1 MEVLMKNYL
10 IALAIIFLLAGCA
23 KKQAVTEEGDIYS
36 GSSIFE
42 EIESDEID
50 TSSIFFEETDTDES
64 SASLFEDLGEGE
76 ETSVTPVSSTPVTT
90 QGYRVQIGAYQ
101 SQMTANSMADRARGS
116 LGRNVYVQYIAPYY
130 KVRVGNFMD
139 KYSATQYKNQLR
151 STSSYRDAFVVSSEI
166 VSE

>member
-1 MEVLMKNYL
+1 MKNYL
-10 IALAIIFLLAGCA
+10 IALTVIFLLAGCA
-23 KKQAVTEEGDIYS
+23 KKQAVTEEDIYS
-36 GSSIFE
+36 GATIFE

-64 SASLFEDLGEGE
+64 SASLFEDLGEEE
-76 ETSVTPVSSTPVTT
+76 ETFVTPVSSVTS

-101 SQMTANSMADRARGS
+101 SEMQANSMADRARGS
-116 LGRNVYVQYIAPYY
+116 LGRNVYVQYVAPYY
-130 KVRVGNFMD
+130 KVRVGNFID

-166 VSE
+166 ITE

>member
-1 MEVLMKNYL
+1 MKNYL
-10 IALAIIFLLAGCA
+10 IALTVIFLLAGCA
-23 KKQAVTEEGDIYS
+23 KKQAVIEEADDFS
-36 GSSIFE
+36 GSTIFE

-50 TSSIFFEETDTDES
+50 TSSIFFEETTDDES
-64 SASLFEDLGEGE
+64 SASLFEDLEE
-76 ETSVTPVSSTPVTT
+76 ETTPVTSTPVTS

-101 SQMTANSMADRARGS
+101 SEMTANSMADRARGS
-116 LGRNVYVQYIAPYY
+116 LGRSVYVQYVAPYY

-166 VSE
+166 ITE

>member
-23 KKQAVTEEGDIYS
+23 KKQAVTEGEDIYS
-36 GSSIFE
+36 GATIFE
-42 EIESDEID
+42 EVESDDID
-50 TSSIFFEETDTDES
+50 TSSIFFEDTDES
-64 SASLFEDLGEGE
+64 SASLFEDLGEE

-101 SQMTANSMADRARGS
+101 SEMTANSMADRAHGS
-116 LGRNVYVQYIAPYY
+116 LGRSVYVQYIAPYY

-166 VSE
+166 ITE